1 MPESRRDTP
10 RKYDFLEMDE
20 FDDKVK
26 KYQKEAWN
34 IYDSAPKLEAS
45 EMEEELRKGLEQRME
60 EDIENQVS
68 TLNLVLI
75 QVFL

>member
-26 KYQKEAWN
+26 CYQKETWN

-45 EMEEELRKGLEQRME
+45 EMEEELRKNLAERME
-60 EDIENQVS
+60 EDIENQVWRVK
-68 TLNLVLI
+68 LR
-75 QVFL
+75 